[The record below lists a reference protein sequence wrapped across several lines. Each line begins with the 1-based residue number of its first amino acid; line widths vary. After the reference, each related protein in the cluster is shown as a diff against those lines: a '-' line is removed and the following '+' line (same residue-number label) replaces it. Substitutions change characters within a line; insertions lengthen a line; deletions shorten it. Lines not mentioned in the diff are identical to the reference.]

1 MIIREKISIK
11 TTHRPNI
18 SPLSPL
24 LNGIINFVKRYK
36 NAQPNIMV
44 ISMAGNPVGTI
55 QSIQK
60 IPHKKIVLSFTFFR
74 CFVRPACFDRSQ

>member
-1 MIIREKISIK
+1 MIREKISIK
-11 TTHRPNI
+11 ITLRPNI

-60 IPHKKIVLSFTFFR
+60 IPHKTMVLLSTFLR
-74 CFVRPACFDRSQ
+74 CFVRPACFDRLQ

>member
-1 MIIREKISIK
+1 MTIREKISIK

-24 LNGIINFVKRYK
+24 LSGIINFIKRYR

-44 ISMAGNPVGTI
+44 ISMAGNPVGII
-55 QSIQK
+55 QNIQK
-60 IPHKKIVLSFTFFR
+60 IPHKTMVLLSTFLR
-74 CFVRPACFDRSQ
+74 CFVRPACFDRSL